1 MPEPVQQ
8 WANLIKKSALNISAE
23 CTWTIQR
30 PLVIREKTDIKTLDC
45 KVPQSKYIKKISN
58 IDFFFPYVRSS
69 RGYLGITAFRHILQ
83 DPRTQNIPLILETP
97 SFEQPKEV
105 WGKEIGILHTLTDD
119 SETNSKYEEDLEELR
134 SVVKE
139 AELKNGKGKES
150 GEKKYKYKTAKVRW
164 YKIMSYICLV
174 C

>member
-1 MPEPVQQ
+1 M
-8 WANLIKKSALNISAE
+8 
-23 CTWTIQR
+23 
-30 PLVIREKTDIKTLDC
+30 DC

-134 SVVKE
+134 NVVKE
-139 AELKNGKGKES
+139 AELKNGKGKRVV
-150 GEKKYKYKTAKVRW
+150 KKSTSTKLLK
-164 YKIMSYICLV
+164 
-174 C
+174 